1 MKRRNLPDI
10 FVGLIFAAL
19 GVGIIVTASGLR
31 TLPGMAVGSGFF
43 PTITGAGMILFGL
56 ALSAQSLV
64 PAQVD
69 EEEEAADPDERRF
82 VSAYSLFA
90 LAALAVLLLVMP
102 AAGFIATGIVFA
114 LAMARL
120 GGAGWIGS
128 LVFAVVM
135 TLGLYFVFVYGLR
148 VPLPRG
154 VLG

>member
-1 MKRRNLPDI
+1 MKRRNLPDVL
-10 FVGLIFAAL
+10 VGLVFAAL

-64 PAQVD
+64 PAGAD
-69 EEEEAADPDERRF
+69 EEEETSQGGRF
-82 VSAYSLFA
+82 VSAYSLLV
-90 LAALAVLLLVMP
+90 LAALAILLIVMP
-102 AAGFIATGIVFA
+102 AAGFIATGIVFS
-114 LAMARL
+114 LTIARL

-128 LVFAVVM
+128 LVFAVVT
-135 TLGLYFVFVYGLR
+135 TLGLYAVFVHGLR